1 MKNKG
6 KKNTG
11 RILFL
16 IIILLMPVLFSSCG
30 YNSLVTL
37 DEEVSAAW
45 SQVENVYQR
54 RMDLIPNLVETVKG
68 YAAHEEET
76 FKAIADARSRAG
88 GVMKVD
94 EDLLNDP
101 EAFARFQQAQD
112 SLGSA
117 LQRLLMVTE
126 NYPELKADQQ
136 FLALQNQLEGTENR
150 IAVERKRYND
160 AVKVYNTKIR
170 RFPTVLTAKLF
181 GFEPRPYFKAS
192 EGAENA
198 PKVEF

>member
-1 MKNKG
+1 MKNIFK
-6 KKNTG
+6 
-11 RILFL
+11 RRFLLFTV
-16 IIILLMPVLFSSCG
+16 ILLLPVLFSSCG